1 MNGLPAQ
8 TIVHSSQFTLERVRT
23 RMLVVVAQPD
33 RLLLMQA
40 SLQRTVS
47 KIVKR
52 VSSFPGG
59 WTKGRY
65 SSKTF
70 CSCCWIHLFWKS
82 RSFVYW
88 VKLLKI
94 PFCVIWFNL
103 LITQLCSW
111 NKSKHAAVV
120 QHCRPPLSLTME
132 EMTWLHSHNKTIK
145 SLNATKNV
153 VWPTL
158 KVPSYAEY
166 LDVLCYVTN
175 NTEIMLW
182 IHSGKNAAAEE
193 NLNKSG
199 KD

>member
-120 QHCRPPLSLTME
+120 QHCRPPLSLVME
-132 EMTWLHSHNKTIK
+132 EIVVNWLHPHAKTIVK
-145 SLNATKNV
+145 SPNATQNIV
-153 VWPTL
+153 QPMPR
-158 KVPSYAEY
+158 VPSYTEY
-166 LDVLCYVTN
+166 L
-175 NTEIMLW
+175 
-182 IHSGKNAAAEE
+182 
-193 NLNKSG
+193 
-199 KD
+199 